1 MALTGLAAPAAL
13 ARRDA
18 IEHTR
23 RSLRKMLERLPDSPE
38 SEAAF
43 AIYRMWDQRL
53 REESGVLQDVPLS
66 HAASAAVLE
75 LVDDAD
81 ALDEPQFILD
91 WLDLLPR
98 NALALAAEAIAQPA
112 LQEVALGAGA
122 PAVTAN
128 IRRQDDWR
136 STFARPQASQLA
148 NCPARAA

>member
-1 MALTGLAAPAAL
+1 MTGLAAPAVL

-23 RSLRKMLERLPDSPE
+23 RSLRRMLGRLPDSPA
-38 SEAAF
+38 SEAAL

-53 REESGVLQDVPLS
+53 REESAVLQDVPLS
-66 HAASAAVLE
+66 DTASAAVLE

-81 ALDEPQFILD
+81 ALDQPQFILD

-112 LQEVALGAGA
+112 LQEAMQGAGA

-128 IRRQDDWR
+128 IRRQDNWR
-136 STFARPQASQLA
+136 STFARPLASELA
-148 NCPARAA
+148 ICPARAA